1 MSNKKSTPRKKSS
14 KYKNRRKKT
23 KQNHHRDTFQLSGN
37 ERKVHEDII
46 QRRITGGVKLSNE
59 VAREAYF
66 HALKQWQE
74 LPGSV
79 IRPTTGIIFSSEKDR
94 KSQDS
99 LTFRQTQT
107 DTDKGEQ
114 SS

>member
-1 MSNKKSTPRKKSS
+1 MSNKKSTSRKKSS
-14 KYKNRRKKT
+14 KFKNRRKKT
-23 KQNHHRDTFQLSGN
+23 KQNHHRDTLQLSGN

-46 QRRITGGVKLSNE
+46 QRRITGGVKLSEE

-79 IRPTTGIIFSSEKDR
+79 IRPTTGIIFPNEKDR
-94 KSQDS
+94 KFQDS
-99 LTFRQTQT
+99 PTFQQTQT
-107 DTDKGEQ
+107 DTDNGQQ